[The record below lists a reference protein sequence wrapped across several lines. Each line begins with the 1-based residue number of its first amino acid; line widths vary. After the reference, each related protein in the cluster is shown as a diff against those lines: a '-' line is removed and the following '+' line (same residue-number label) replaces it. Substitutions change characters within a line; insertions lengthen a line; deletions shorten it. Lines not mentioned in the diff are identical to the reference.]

1 MYRYMFRKKVR
12 CFVFVL
18 LLVLY
23 GGGGTIFALVMSSLV
38 DCAGKG
44 PGELA
49 EALFWGIVYIIAYI
63 SVSLCYGLMKNRI
76 LADARYHLKDD
87 IFRGIMN
94 QSVPGFEAR
103 GSGEYIGE
111 LTNNINLFET
121 VYYGNIVRLLEDIV
135 CAGAA
140 GIVCVTVQPLMLILM
155 IGLGFL
161 TMAVSR
167 LSAEPLKKSTK
178 ELAESNGEYTAEIQ
192 DGFGGFRLI
201 RSFGALP
208 GILEKHNRK
217 NRKVERAKLRSEDC
231 RMACSYIGQL
241 VGLLS
246 TVLVMGAAAYF
257 SLKGMFSAGMV
268 IAFGHLIGNIVS
280 PITAI
285 PAIAANFHAAKPL
298 QARFQELLRREEPLR
313 SEGLPQGEERL
324 RHEGQAQG
332 EGKLRH
338 EGLTQGEGKLHEGL
352 TRREEPLRGEKPLPP
367 QDMEEGKAPS
377 GPADGIRL
385 EKLSF
390 GYREDR
396 EILHDISFQFRA
408 EGHYAIMGSSGCGK
422 STLLALLSG
431 YYPGYSGEIYMDGI
445 GQRQMNEESIVSA
458 VAVVPQETFLF
469 HDTLRNNI
477 TLYDDTYS
485 AEEIETAV
493 MQAGLK
499 EFVESLPEGLSTVV
513 GENGQNLSGGERQR
527 FGLARALLRK
537 RKVLLLDE
545 FTASLDQK
553 TAMELE
559 ERVLELK
566 GCLVIAVTH
575 RTEPEILGRYDQILT
590 LGQHY

>member
-1 MYRYMFRKKVR
+1 MYRYMFRKKAR

-18 LLVLY
+18 LLALY

-44 PGELA
+44 PKELA
-49 EALFWGIVYIIAYI
+49 EALFGGIVYIIAYI

-94 QSVPGFEAR
+94 QSVPDFEAI

-121 VYYGNIVRLLEDIV
+121 VYFGNIVGLLEGAV

-192 DGFGGFRLI
+192 DSFGGFRLI
-201 RSFGALP
+201 RSFGVLS

-280 PITAI
+280 PITAV

-298 QARFQELLRREEPLR
+298 QARFQKLIRREEPR
-313 SEGLPQGEERL
+313 QSEGLPQE
-324 RHEGQAQG
+324 

-338 EGLTQGEGKLHEGL
+338 EGLPQGEGKLHEGL
-352 TRREEPLRGEKPLPP
+352 TRREEPLRGEKPLPT

-377 GPADGIRL
+377 DPADGIRL

-396 EILHDISFQFRA
+396 EILHDLSFQFRA

-431 YYPGYSGEIYMDGI
+431 YYPDYKGEIYMDGI
-445 GQRQMNEESIVSA
+445 GQRQMNEESIVTA

-485 AEEIETAV
+485 TEEIETAV

-575 RTEPEILGRYDQILT
+575 RTEPEILRRYDQILT